1 MFSFLTFQKLKQS
14 KNKFPSPIKDH
25 FDLHI
30 NKFEIEY
37 IETIINHLSEEIL
50 KFK

>member
-1 MFSFLTFQKLKQS
+1 MFSYLTFQKLKQS
-14 KNKFPSPIKDH
+14 NNKFPSPIKGH